1 MAFIGTWI
9 LIGIAMI
16 PLLPGML
23 QLGEEL
29 VQDWRAESTFSQAS
43 WFEANDQSYM
53 AEATRTKM
61 ADDLIERELL
71 IGMTVAEV
79 LEMLGQPESV
89 NRLERSLNEASEAPS
104 EFWYYLNPGLVD
116 PKYLVIEFDA
126 QGRVRRAYTQVT

>member
-79 LEMLGQPESV
+79 LEMLGQPEFM
-89 NRLERSLNEASEAPS
+89 NRSEGWPSSASKAPRD
-104 EFWYYLNPGLVD
+104 FWYYLNPGLID
-116 PKYLVIEFDA
+116 PEYLVVEFDA